1 MKNDF
6 DIGIRI
12 KIFLFVIFFFLIW
25 GIIGVYKGWINIYIN
40 IIIVIVI
47 FLYFVN
53 YLFIKLEIIEWSLVM
68 CC

>member
-25 GIIGVYKGWINIYIN
+25 GIIGVCKGCRDIYIN

-53 YLFIKLEIIEWSLVM
+53 YLFIKLEIIE
-68 CC
+68 